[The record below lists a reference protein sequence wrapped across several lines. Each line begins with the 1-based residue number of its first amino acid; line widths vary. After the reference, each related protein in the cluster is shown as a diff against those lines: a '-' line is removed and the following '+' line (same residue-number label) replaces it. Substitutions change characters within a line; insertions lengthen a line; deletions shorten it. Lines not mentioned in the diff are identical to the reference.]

1 MPDITAHSPDEF
13 LQNFREQPLSP
24 PVALYAGAA
33 LHRAGR
39 VEEAVAV
46 WTIGA
51 DGEPLLRKLFMHQ
64 DVGEEL
70 RRYSKL
76 ADDAIR
82 AHFNDLHRRT
92 VETVEAQTG
101 TTLPR
106 VHAGIWP
113 HFAAEPFEY
122 QTSGQRPLNFYMPD
136 LPAVPITES
145 KDLNWAAPIEAVTE
159 DILAEYRTAVDADAE
174 FNPYVFQQMAG
185 SEWNE
190 LRESDDWSALYLYYN
205 ADETDVTKA
214 FPKTTAALQNAP
226 LVKRDGLPL
235 EVFFSRLTPG
245 TKIPPHYGLTNTRLT
260 VHLPLIIPDSEQSDR
275 PWLRVGDAIHHW
287 QEGQLIGFDDSF
299 QHEASNPTDSDRT
312 VLIFEAHHP
321 DLSDHEIAAIEAV
334 YAAFETWG
342 KSRRSL
348 LNLDADEGP
357 TDS

>member
-51 DGEPLLRKLFMHQ
+51 DGEPILRKLFMHQ

-76 ADDAIR
+76 ADETIR

-101 TTLPR
+101 AKLPR

-122 QTSGQRPLNFYMPD
+122 RTANQRPLNFYMPD
-136 LPAVPITES
+136 LPAVPIADRD
-145 KDLNWAAPIEAVTE
+145 DLPWADRIEAAADHMTS
-159 DILAEYRTAVDADAE
+159 EYSAAVEAGAE
-174 FNPYVFQQMAG
+174 FRPYLSTQFMGARWDEFRENP
-185 SEWNE
+185 
-190 LRESDDWSALYLYYN
+190 DWSALYLHYEAAETEM
-205 ADETDVTKA
+205 ADS
-214 FPKTTAALQNAP
+214 FPKTLSAINEAP
-226 LVKRDGLPL
+226 LVRRNGCPL
-235 EVFFSRLTPG
+235 ETFLSRLAPG
-245 TKIPPHYGLTNTRLT
+245 TTIPRRHGLTNTRLT
-260 VHLPLIIPDSEQSDR
+260 VHLPLIIPESEESER
-275 PWLRVGDAIHHW
+275 PWFRVADSIHHW
-287 QEGQLIGFDDSF
+287 RQGELLAFDDSF
-299 QHEASNPTDSDRT
+299 EHEECNPSNEDRT
-312 VLIFEAHHP
+312 ILTFETHHP
-321 DLSDHEIAAIEAV
+321 DLSENEISAIEAV
-334 YAAFETWG
+334 YEAFETWG

-348 LNLDADEGP
+348 LNLDADEGS